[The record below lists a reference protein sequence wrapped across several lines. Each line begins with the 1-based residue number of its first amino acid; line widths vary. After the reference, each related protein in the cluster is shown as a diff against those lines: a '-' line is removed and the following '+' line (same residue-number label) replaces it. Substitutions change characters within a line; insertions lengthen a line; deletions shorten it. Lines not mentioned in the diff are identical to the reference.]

1 MSILP
6 IENYEP
12 LKMPEDF
19 LEDYKSSTPPW
30 GFGPLSYVTYKR
42 TYARKKHPSWLS
54 PEGNGEQ
61 EAWWETCRRVIEGM
75 LNVQRIHCKE
85 RGLPWDDAK
94 AIRHGRRAYDKLF
107 NFKWTPPGRG
117 LWMMGTDFMFKR
129 TGAALNNCGFVST
142 KAIGE
147 EGKFAEPFGWMF
159 EMSMLGVGV
168 GFDTEGI
175 GEREIVEPEIVE
187 ERHVVHDSREGW
199 RDILER
205 VLNAYVGE
213 DTYPDVIDFSEI
225 RPKGAPIR
233 SFGGVASGPDPLEE
247 ALKTLDSL
255 YMEYMGE
262 EVDAALIVD
271 TMNIA
276 GRCVVAGGVRR
287 TAQVAFGD
295 GQNQQFVELK
305 QDMDKL
311 GKWRWASN
319 NSVKA
324 HQGMDY
330 SDLAESTA
338 VNGEPGYFWLN
349 NAQAFGRMK
358 DPANWDDE
366 HAEGSNPC
374 VTADTRIPTS
384 EGWREIGNMV
394 GRDDFMVYQ
403 DVRTGEDDS
412 SSALISTHDG
422 IVSRGV
428 KKIVEVTFDTGQ
440 VLRCTPNHEL
450 VTTVGKVA
458 AEDLDADHD
467 VLVSTFVMEH
477 GKDVDSAWA
486 EVMGFMVGDG
496 HVHKDSEVRLAF
508 FGEKRGMVDH
518 YKDMMTA
525 IRRDF
530 KLDREY
536 TLDGSEVDD
545 RNEYRLKS
553 QCIRIPD
560 EIKEDKLQVPE
571 DVYCSD
577 VQGRAAFLRGLFS
590 ADGSVQGDRKK
601 GRSIRLSSVST
612 ELLRDV
618 QILLASLGVK
628 SSIYEDRRVAGKRAM
643 PDGAGGT
650 KMYHCQ
656 AMHELIITRQSM
668 NVFAERVGFSE
679 GSPQEPRL
687 EDMLMSG
694 KRDLYSDK
702 LTASVVSVIDAGKEE
717 VFDVLNT
724 DTTTFIANGVAISNC
739 VEQTLWDKELCC
751 LVETFPAHHDSI
763 NDYRETLKSAYQYA
777 KTVTLVSTHDE
788 KTNAVM
794 LRNRR
799 IGCSMTGIV
808 QAINKHGYSYFF
820 EMCDKGYDRVQE
832 LDKQYSDWL
841 CIPRSIKTTSV
852 KPSGTVS
859 LLAGST
865 PGVHWDHAPFYIRRI
880 RVRDTHELVEL
891 CREAGYPVEPDQS
904 TPNTMVIEF
913 PVAVDHLERTKHE
926 VSVREKVDLAAQMQ
940 YWWSDN
946 QVSCT
951 AEFDPETEGE
961 DIPRL
966 LESYEHR
973 LKAISFLPSSNHG
986 YAQAPYEAISEEEY
1000 DRRVAD
1006 VTPLDGMIH
1015 HDQEDKFCDGEACT
1029 ID

>member
-12 LKMPEDF
+12 LKMPENF
-19 LEDYKSSTPPW
+19 LDDYKSSTPPW

-54 PEGNGEQ
+54 PDGNGEQ
-61 EAWWETCRRVIEGM
+61 EDWWETCRRVIEGM

-175 GEREIVEPEIVE
+175 GEREIVEPDIVE

-199 RDILER
+199 REILER
-205 VLNAYVGE
+205 ILNAYVGE

-247 ALKTLDSL
+247 ALRTLESL
-255 YMEYMGE
+255 YTGYLGQK
-262 EVDAALIVD
+262 VDAALIVD

-319 NSVKA
+319 NSVRA
-324 HQGMDY
+324 HRGMDY
-330 SDLAESTA
+330 SKLAESTA
-338 VNGEPGYFWLN
+338 VNGEPGYFWLT
-349 NAQAFGRMK
+349 NARKFSRLK
-358 DPANWDDE
+358 DEPDYKDE
-366 HAEGSNPC
+366 YAEGSNPC
-374 VTADTRIPTS
+374 V
-384 EGWREIGNMV
+384 
-394 GRDDFMVYQ
+394 
-403 DVRTGEDDS
+403 
-412 SSALISTHDG
+412 
-422 IVSRGV
+422 
-428 KKIVEVTFDTGQ
+428 
-440 VLRCTPNHEL
+440 
-450 VTTVGKVA
+450 
-458 AEDLDADHD
+458 
-467 VLVSTFVMEH
+467 
-477 GKDVDSAWA
+477 
-486 EVMGFMVGDG
+486 
-496 HVHKDSEVRLAF
+496 
-508 FGEKRGMVDH
+508 
-518 YKDMMTA
+518 
-525 IRRDF
+525 
-530 KLDREY
+530 
-536 TLDGSEVDD
+536 
-545 RNEYRLKS
+545 
-553 QCIRIPD
+553 
-560 EIKEDKLQVPE
+560 
-571 DVYCSD
+571 
-577 VQGRAAFLRGLFS
+577 
-590 ADGSVQGDRKK
+590 
-601 GRSIRLSSVST
+601 
-612 ELLRDV
+612 
-618 QILLASLGVK
+618 
-628 SSIYEDRRVAGKRAM
+628 
-643 PDGAGGT
+643 
-650 KMYHCQ
+650 
-656 AMHELIITRQSM
+656 
-668 NVFAERVGFSE
+668 
-679 GSPQEPRL
+679 
-687 EDMLMSG
+687 
-694 KRDLYSDK
+694 
-702 LTASVVSVIDAGKEE
+702 
-717 VFDVLNT
+717 
-724 DTTTFIANGVAISNC
+724 
-739 VEQTLWDKELCC
+739 EQTLWDRELCCVSADTRILTRDGSYRIEDVVDQDVEVWNGEAWSTTTPFVAGKNKDLYRVHLSDGSYLDCTDDHRWSARRKTARKFRETMTRDLEVGMRLETLEVSAACHGSYQSRAWELGFYKGDGTTDGRLHAFGEKIDVLLASEYAYPINKRYRKDGYNVDTQCFRIDGVDNDTRQSVRQNGLPDWVFEMDKPSTLEFIAGWTDADGSVREQSNGTESYQVHGDERSIRDLQLLCRRAGINYTSINKEAEAGEETNFGVRTYDLWSLRIHTFESDKVPTRLKVVQTPGSRFRQNNRYPEGAPIDGAQKQYVVEIEKLDGEHTTYCFSEPEKNMGVFNNVLTYQC

-763 NDYRETLKSAYQYA
+763 NDYKETLKSAYQYA

-891 CREAGYPVEPDQS
+891 CREAGYPVEPDES

-1000 DRRVAD
+1000 ERRINEVE
-1006 VTPLDGMIH
+1006 PLDGMIH